1 MKFLEYSTDPQ
12 GEFPL
17 DVPEYLFHLLS
28 QASRRRDSVLDGEL
42 APISLTAARIRTL
55 AIIRRVEGCTMN
67 TLAQLSTIDRTT
79 LTREVDQLV
88 ALDLVTRSTPPHDR
102 RQISLSLTPTGDKA
116 YKQGIPILRAFNRK
130 VLAGAE
136 AEKLREVVRTLR
148 IAVRNLVAD
157 PAKAEDVIAFGRT
170 PTKPKA

>member
-1 MKFLEYSTDPQ
+1 MKFQEYSTDST

-28 QASRRRDSVLDGEL
+28 QASRRRDSVLDTEL
-42 APISLTAARIRTL
+42 ASISLTAARIRTL

-88 ALDLVTRSTPPHDR
+88 ALDLVSRSTPPHDR
-102 RQISLSLTPTGDKA
+102 RQISLSLTPIGEKI
-116 YKQGIPILRAFNRK
+116 YRQGIPILRAFNRK
-130 VLAGAE
+130 VLTGAQDD
-136 AEKLREVVRTLR
+136 KLREVVRTLR
-148 IAVRNLVAD
+148 IAVRNLIAD
-157 PAKAEDVIAFGRT
+157 PAKAEDVIAFGR
-170 PTKPKA
+170 PAPKPKA

>member
-1 MKFLEYSTDPQ
+1 MKFQEYSTDPT

-17 DVPEYLFHLLS
+17 DVPEYFFHLLS
-28 QASRRRDSVLDGEL
+28 QVSRRRDSVLDVEL
-42 APISLTAARIRTL
+42 AGISLTAARLRTL

-88 ALDLVTRSTPPHDR
+88 ALDLVMRSVPPHDR
-102 RQISLSLTPTGDKA
+102 RQISLSLTPNGDRT

-130 VLAGAE
+130 VLKGAE
-136 AEKLREVVRTLR
+136 SEKLREVVRTLR

-157 PAKAEDVIAFGRT
+157 PAKAEDVIAFGRAAF
-170 PTKPKA
+170 KPQV

>member
-1 MKFLEYSTDPQ
+1 MKFLEYSTDPL

-28 QASRRRDSVLDGEL
+28 QASRRRDSVLDLEL
-42 APISLTAARIRTL
+42 ASISLTASRIRTL

-67 TLAQLSTIDRTT
+67 ALAQLSTIDRTT

-88 ALDLVTRSTPPHDR
+88 GLDLVKRSTPPQDR
-102 RQISLSLTPTGDKA
+102 RQISLSLTPKGDKA

-136 AEKLREVVRTLR
+136 EEKLREVVRTLR
-148 IAVRNLVAD
+148 IAVRNLVVD
-157 PAKAEDVIAFGRT
+157 PAKADHVIAFGR
-170 PTKPKA
+170 PAFKAPA